1 MRSQYA
7 HFRGLEIALLA
18 QPIDP
23 PRGSSSS
30 RGRVVRVVGSVG
42 WALFRGVCGV
52 CPSRPPKHFMSYQWV
67 EDNSCGAC
75 EIAIFVLA
83 GSSVDLVL
91 TT

>member
-42 WALFRGVCGV
+42 WVLFRGVCGV
-52 CPSRPPKHFMSYQWV
+52 YPPDLPSISCPTSGWNVHRGSDFHISI
-67 EDNSCGAC
+67 N
-75 EIAIFVLA
+75 IFIF
-83 GSSVDLVL
+83 GCK
-91 TT
+91 

>member
-1 MRSQYA
+1 MY
-7 HFRGLEIALLA
+7 L
-18 QPIDP
+18 
-23 PRGSSSS
+23 
-30 RGRVVRVVGSVG
+30 
-42 WALFRGVCGV
+42 
-52 CPSRPPKHFMSYQWV
+52 SRPSKHFMPYQWV

>member
-1 MRSQYA
+1 VRSQYA

-18 QPIDP
+18 QSIDP

-30 RGRVVRVVGSVG
+30 RGRVARVVGSVG
-42 WALFRGVCGV
+42 WALFRGVCGMYL
-52 CPSRPPKHFMSYQWV
+52 SRPSKHFMPYQWV

>member
-18 QPIDP
+18 QSIDP

-42 WALFRGVCGV
+42 WALFISNRSLGTSDVG
-52 CPSRPPKHFMSYQWV
+52 F
-67 EDNSCGAC
+67 
-75 EIAIFVLA
+75 
-83 GSSVDLVL
+83 
-91 TT
+91 